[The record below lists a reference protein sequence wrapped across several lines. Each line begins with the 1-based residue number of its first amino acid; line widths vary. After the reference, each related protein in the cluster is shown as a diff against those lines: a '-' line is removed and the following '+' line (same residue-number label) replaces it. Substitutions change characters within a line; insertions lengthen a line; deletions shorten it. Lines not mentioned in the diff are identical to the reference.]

1 MRCSG
6 AHRGVLRD
14 RVARNKLVYF
24 EKTYDVRAT
33 IAREKEIKK
42 WRREKKN
49 NLVAAVNPD
58 WKDLIRFPLKPWVL
72 RTHLFMGGCTWVRL
86 VGKWG
91 K

>member
-6 AHRGVLRD
+6 AHRGVPRD

-58 WKDLIRFPLKPWVL
+58 WKDLSDVWV
-72 RTHLFMGGCTWVRL
+72 
-86 VGKWG
+86 
-91 K
+91 